1 MKSAGE
7 WVWPFHAS
15 ELSGLPMEV
24 DASGAQVSADTKCF
38 QRIINKVEAA
48 P

>member
-1 MKSAGE
+1 MVLKPAI
-7 WVWPFHAS
+7 VQTA
-15 ELSGLPMEV
+15 LRLPMEV